1 MSAFEL
7 VITASGLWGG
17 GGGVQ
22 ASENC
27 MVYVSSDSQFLCSI
41 ANAYSGGL
49 HPIIKITF
57 K

>member
-22 ASENC
+22 ALENY
-27 MVYVSSDSQFLCSI
+27 MVYVSSDLQFL
-41 ANAYSGGL
+41 YSL
-49 HPIIKITF
+49 VN
-57 K
+57 